1 MLFYGM
7 RGGSIVM
14 QVRSDMGSAARFLNL
29 IKTLF
34 KHRQV
39 VMLTSRVE
47 VRKKYAGSFLGQL
60 WTILYPALFLS
71 IYLFL
76 YLVVFSVKIP
86 AFSTLTYVLY
96 IFTGLVP
103 YLFLMDSASA
113 SAVCV
118 RQNIHLIKNVI
129 MPIEVIPP
137 RTVLIALV
145 GEVVGLAL
153 VVIFAFV
160 TGEAS
165 WKLIGLPLVIIV
177 QLLFVFGLAWMLAA
191 IGAMIPDLGQIIGL
205 VMLLLMFLSPVA
217 FTPDMVPAGLV
228 ALLDFNPVFYMLEAF
243 RFCLIRTYS
252 VANEDLLIFFLIA
265 CASLLLGG
273 LVFSRFKNFIVDFE

>member
-1 MLFYGM
+1 MTSTTRL
-7 RGGSIVM
+7 S
-14 QVRSDMGSAARFLNL
+14 NL

-34 KHRQV
+34 VYRHI
-39 VMLTSRVE
+39 MLLTTLVE

-60 WTILYPALFLS
+60 WTLLYPALFLS
-71 IYLFL
+71 LYLFL

-113 SAVCV
+113 SAVSV
-118 RQNIHLIKNVI
+118 RQNIHLVKNVI

-145 GEVVGLAL
+145 GQTVGLGL
-153 VVIFAFV
+153 VVLFSFF

-165 WKLIGLPLVIIV
+165 WKMLALPLVIIV
-177 QLLFVFGLAWMLAA
+177 QLLFMIGLAWLLAA
-191 IGAMIPDLGQIIGL
+191 IGAIIPDLGQIIGL
-205 VMLLLMFLSPVA
+205 ILLLLMFLSPVA

-228 ALLDFNPVFYMLEAF
+228 ALLDFNPVFYMLEAY
-243 RFCLIRTYS
+243 RFCLIKTYS
-252 VANEDLLIFFLIA
+252 VDNADLVIFFLIA
-265 CASLLLGG
+265 MGSFILGG
-273 LVFSRFKNFIVDFE
+273 LVFSRFKSFIVDFE